1 MHSLLYTIEAYK
13 HSKDEVIALIKSHPE
28 IQYVSLVSVD
38 LGNNHTDERI
48 PVGIM
53 LEDYE
58 AFITFGIQTDGSS
71 VNLPIIAE
79 INNARVDLI
88 PDCTVRWI
96 IDYNTDNIDRQ
107 TSRPVGT
114 LLIPAILLHEGQ
126 AVDSRS
132 VLKRGVHH
140 FTDSIKA
147 LFTSHPAALTH
158 FGLASVDDILD
169 VQLTAATELEFWVK
183 TPDYKTDTDKL
194 STSQNLKEQY
204 WKRTV
209 GPVRT
214 ALEKSLL
221 QLNRYGLEAEMG
233 HKEVGGVTSK
243 LKGTND
249 FSHIMEQLEIDWKYD
264 NALQTADNELF
275 ARDIIGDTFVKLGLE
290 VTFQAKPIDGVA
302 GSGEHHH
309 VGVALKLK
317 NGKTIN
323 LFSPQN
329 MTSHFLNPMGYGA
342 LMGILKNYEI
352 LNPLVTSSNDSF
364 NRLKPGFEAPVCI
377 VSSLGHTYDVP
388 SRNRTVLIGLVRD
401 INNSRATRFELR
413 APNPHSNTYLVLAG
427 VYQAMLDGIKAV
439 VQNNFTADQALSE
452 LSKPY
457 GQAGIY
463 LEKNRCYRSEEDVF
477 EHYSEE
483 ERSRLFGAP
492 PKTVWENV
500 QSLSTDKER
509 QAVLFDGNVFTEAI
523 LDSYGQ
529 TIISHWI
536 TELRNRI
543 VLDNM
548 ELVRSFKRLHSDE
561 KDGFVDLDVVNWE
574 RIHTIRLK
582 LMKDTLVNKSLFTHL
597 RESIEYKNYDHV
609 SSLQIEM
616 RDTMDELKKLYS
628 DYKQNLFD
636 IK

>member
-1 MHSLLYTIEAYK
+1 MSNLLYTIEA
-13 HSKDEVIALIKSHPE
+13 SKQTKEEILKTIKSRPE

-48 PVGIM
+48 PIEVM
-53 LEDYE
+53 LEDYDN
-58 AFITFGIQTDGSS
+58 FISFGIQTDGSS

-88 PDCTVRWI
+88 PDSTVRWLV
-96 IDYNTDNIDRQ
+96 DYNLDNRDHL
-107 TSRPVGT
+107 TGLPVGT
-114 LLIPAILLHEGQ
+114 LLIPAILIHQGQ

-132 VLKRGVHH
+132 VLKRAV
-140 FTDSIKA
+140 
-147 LFTSHPAALTH
+147 TH
-158 FGLASVDDILD
+158 FSSALIDLLAVHPRALAHIGLSSASEIES
-169 VQLTAATELEFWVK
+169 VQMTAATELEFWVK
-183 TPDYKTDTDKL
+183 TPDYKTDTEKL
-194 STSQNLKEQY
+194 STSQTLKEQY

-264 NALQTADNELF
+264 APLQTADNELF

-290 VTFQAKPIDGVA
+290 VSFRAKPIDGVA

-323 LFSPQN
+323 LFSPLD
-329 MTSHFLNPMGYGA
+329 MASHFLNPFGYGA

-352 LNPLVTSSNDSF
+352 LNPLITSSNDSF

-377 VSSLGHTYDVP
+377 VSSLGHTYALP
-388 SRNRTVLIGLVRD
+388 TRNRTVLLGLVRD
-401 INNSRATRFELR
+401 INNSRSTRFELR

-427 VYQAMLDGIKAV
+427 VYQTMLDGIKAALA
-439 VQNNFTADQALSE
+439 NDFTADEALSE

-457 GQAGIY
+457 GQPAKY
-463 LEKNRCYRSEEDVF
+463 LEQNRSYRSEDDVF
-477 EHYSEE
+477 EHFSEE
-483 ERSRLFGAP
+483 VRDRLFGAP

-500 QSLSTDKER
+500 QALQGDNLRRS
-509 QAVLFDGNVFTEAI
+509 VLFDGGVFTEAI
-523 LDSYGQ
+523 LASYHQ
-529 TIISHWI
+529 TVTGHWV

-543 VLDNM
+543 LLDNM
-548 ELVRSFKRLHSDE
+548 ELVRSFSRLHSSE
-561 KDGFVDLDVVNWE
+561 SDGFVDLDVVNWE

-597 RESIEYKNYDHV
+597 REAIEYKHYDRA
-609 SSLQIEM
+609 SNLQVEM
-616 RDTMDELKKLYS
+616 RDTMDELKKLYC